1 MCRVVNRIAAHAVCL
16 WVAISVTGTASPL
29 YGASAPQRINVGY
42 PSLNFTMAAI
52 WIAKDAGFF
61 KKNGLDAQLIFL
73 RGGNQ
78 LSQALLAGNISMAL
92 TAGPSVIVARAAGAD
107 EVIVAGMINRPLYDF
122 IAAPHIK
129 KPEELNGKRVAI
141 GGLGGSGHAAA
152 LLALKHLG
160 LDPKRD
166 KITLIS
172 LGGMSEQVAALRS
185 GVAEASPINPGF
197 SRAFVEAGFTY
208 LGNLGEMNI
217 PFQQTCMVSNRLF
230 IEENPKLIE
239 RAVLATQE
247 AVAYLHNPANKTLVV
262 KILMS
267 YLKLRSPAEADEGYQ
282 LLLRN
287 HERKLYPTLTGMRSL
302 IELMKEVNPRA
313 GTLKAESLVDSQFI
327 RKLDE
332 AGVIDRMYQ

>member
-1 MCRVVNRIAAHAVCL
+1 MINSVAARGFLL
-16 WVAISVTGTASPL
+16 WLILVATGTTFTSPTH
-29 YGASAPQRINVGY
+29 GASALQKINIGY
-42 PSLNFTMAAI
+42 PSLNYTMAAI
-52 WIAKDAGFF
+52 WIARDAGFL

-129 KPEELNGKRVAI
+129 KPEDLKGRRVAI

-166 KITLIS
+166 KITLMS

-185 GVAEASPINPGF
+185 GSAEASPINPGF
-197 SRAFVEAGFTY
+197 SRTFIDAGFTFF
-208 LGNLGEMNI
+208 GNLGEMKI
-217 PFQQTCMVSNRLF
+217 PFQQTCLITNRRF
-230 IEENPKLIE
+230 IETNPDLIAQ
-239 RAVLATQE
+239 AVRSIQE
-247 AVAYLHNPANKTLVV
+247 AAAYLHNPANKTGVV
-262 KILMS
+262 KILSS
-267 YLKLRSPAEADEGYQ
+267 YLKLNSPSDAEEGYQ

-302 IELMKEVNPRA
+302 IELMKEVNPKA
-313 GTLKAESLVDSQFI
+313 GTLRAESLVDSQFI

-332 AGVIDRMYQ
+332 AGVIDRMYP